1 MDSMSLDASAS
12 AKGADVAAAADPAAV
27 EDLLSKELL
36 QLKVKDRNDLQE
48 EIHGV
53 RCLAPE
59 ETPRFVEDSLR
70 KLATELD
77 EVIPDSQKRAYLQS
91 QQRPAS
97 AAYVNSREFRLLFL
111 RCELFDCHKAAERMA
126 RVCDCLLNLFGRYA
140 LERPIKLSDFTNAE
154 LKVIRKGRFQIMP
167 FRDRSGRRITILFP
181 GGETLKEKAN
191 NDRTDINV
199 RELQNKIFIYMSY
212 VVGRDVESARRGAV
226 VLVWFDAMLESGT
239 TNDITRIY
247 QGGIKSHKMSMLRC
261 SAIHICSPDTHFY
274 HLQRSILSLS
284 FGSMRSRISMHLGE
298 STELRYILNGY
309 GISTDTIPISWTG
322 TVKVGYLKQWLRIR
336 QYLEDPYFYKYNI
349 CNDSKFCSVMCN
361 NNNNNNNNNN
371 TSKPCNC
378 KNSQP
383 IECPRL
389 NDILFK
395 KGKSAKNHP
404 GNAHF
409 RSQIQYKYEH
419 TVNSIT
425 SFEPGTAHSITQS
438 LVKHFYEE
446 VQKGNMRVLMWN
458 EKLSWWSILK
468 DERLVRKKI
477 ENIVISAG
485 ERAYSTWPMSPHENA
500 TPEKKEHSSKSINYL
515 HGFSNLE
522 QGRQQCFQ
530 GVASLFGSQRQE
542 NGGKRIRLVS
552 NSMSDL
558 TSGDFGNDEKMPGVI

>member
-1 MDSMSLDASAS
+1 MDSMSLD

-111 RCELFDCHKAAERMA
+111 RCELFDCQKAAERMA

-154 LKVIRKGRFQIMP
+154 LKVIRKGRFQILP
-167 FRDRSGRRITILFP
+167 FRDRSGRRISILFP

-239 TNDITRIY
+239 TNDITRMY

-274 HLQRSILSLS
+274 RLQRSILSLG
-284 FGSMRSRISMHLGE
+284 FGSMRSRITMHLGECFRTSSTDFHNFTPCSRCSCLVFVSSFSNFPSLSNILIDSVGE

-322 TVKVGYLKQWLRIR
+322 TVKASNSNNFAIIHTRGLRNNF
-336 QYLEDPYFYKYNI
+336 LLPY
-349 CNDSKFCSVMCN
+349 
-361 NNNNNNNNNN
+361 
-371 TSKPCNC
+371 P
-378 KNSQP
+378 
-383 IECPRL
+383 
-389 NDILFK
+389 
-395 KGKSAKNHP
+395 
-404 GNAHF
+404 
-409 RSQIQYKYEH
+409 
-419 TVNSIT
+419 
-425 SFEPGTAHSITQS
+425 
-438 LVKHFYEE
+438 
-446 VQKGNMRVLMWN
+446 
-458 EKLSWWSILK
+458 
-468 DERLVRKKI
+468 
-477 ENIVISAG
+477 
-485 ERAYSTWPMSPHENA
+485 
-500 TPEKKEHSSKSINYL
+500 
-515 HGFSNLE
+515 FSNCY
-522 QGRQQCFQ
+522 GFC
-530 GVASLFGSQRQE
+530 
-542 NGGKRIRLVS
+542 
-552 NSMSDL
+552 
-558 TSGDFGNDEKMPGVI
+558 